1 MGYFA
6 LGTPHSLDAVR
17 DRRPAARTA
26 TLTNQRRRWESPECV
41 SAGHSISRARSTGKP

>member
-1 MGYFA
+1 VGYFA

-26 TLTNQRRRWESPECV
+26 TLTNQRRRWESPECECV
-41 SAGHSISRARSTGKP
+41 PRRPLNITRSQYR